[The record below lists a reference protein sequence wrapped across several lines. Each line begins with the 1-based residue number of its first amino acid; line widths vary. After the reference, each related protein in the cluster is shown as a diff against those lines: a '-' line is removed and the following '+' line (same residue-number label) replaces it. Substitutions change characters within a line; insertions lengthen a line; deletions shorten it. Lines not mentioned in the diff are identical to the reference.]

1 MKKKLLTIIV
11 LMLMIVGCG
20 YEKFYLEDEY
30 YESAKITEITI
41 DEFKELEE
49 EKKNFMVFVYLPGC
63 TSCAQFK
70 SVLEE
75 YLKDHTLEIYSIS
88 ILETEGTSIRENVQ
102 YAPSM
107 VLYKEGE
114 VVVALDSTSDDDKPA
129 LTTTDG
135 FNKWLDEYIYLTK

>member
-1 MKKKLLTIIV
+1 MKKTDD
-11 LMLMIVGCG
+11 
-20 YEKFYLEDEY
+20 EDV
-30 YESAKITEITI
+30 KRW
-41 DEFKELEE
+41 
-49 EKKNFMVFVYLPGC
+49 
-63 TSCAQFK
+63 K
-70 SVLEE
+70 SLVEE

-107 VLYKEGE
+107 VLYKDGE
-114 VVVALDSTSDDDKPA
+114 VVAALDSTSNDDRLA